1 MLTDT
6 GRFDTPNGAKYLQQ
20 LCKHFAHKVEVQ
32 FDTADETGQGTVAL
46 GMGPA
51 TLHATGQDLT
61 AKVTAPTPEELDHAR
76 QIIDNH
82 LARFAFRE
90 EFKNM
95 TWQSATAPA

>member
-1 MLTDT
+1 MLTST
-6 GRFDTPNGAKYLQQ
+6 GRFDTPNAQKYLQQ

-32 FDTADETGQGTVAL
+32 FDAARGTIAL

-51 TLHATGQDLT
+51 TLHATDGALT
-61 AKVTAPTPEELDHAR
+61 AEVTAPTPEELDHAR

-90 EFKNM
+90 EFEAM
-95 TWQSATAPA
+95 AWQLDAVPATD